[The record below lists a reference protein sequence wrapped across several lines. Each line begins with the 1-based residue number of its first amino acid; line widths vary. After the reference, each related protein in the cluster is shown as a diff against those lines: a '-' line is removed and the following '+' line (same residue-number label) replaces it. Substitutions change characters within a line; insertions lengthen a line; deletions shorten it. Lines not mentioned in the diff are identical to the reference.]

1 MYNKLV
7 LSYDKGN
14 LVVTLTNKYLKKH
27 HSFCKAFKGGFL
39 DTIKGAWIIPRF
51 LTREFCR
58 EARRKN
64 LYLSLSLE
72 IQKEFNVNQDGYSQ
86 KEIQKLKEWLENH
99 ESNQKDDLGFDES
112 ILEMPFPLLK
122 YQRAGISYFSK
133 KSRNGRG
140 LLADDM
146 GLGKTIQGIG
156 LAKFYKKDWPVVVV
170 APASLLLNW
179 KKEFVKWLP
188 KDLTED
194 DVYVMKNGKM
204 NPRGKVTICS
214 FNYTIKKADKL
225 AQYLS
230 GRGVVLVDEAHN
242 IKNIE
247 AQRTQAVIKLAH
259 SSKRYLAMT
268 GTPLLNRPE
277 ELFSILHSID
287 PVEWHS
293 YRNFMFD
300 YCDAQEVN
308 IKNRRCLLSTGVS
321 NDNVLF
327 KKLRDT
333 LMCRRLKKDVLT
345 QLPPKRRY
353 TLSLDANVNEVNQ
366 TQEYLEL
373 YREII
378 CYGLVNNDYDL
389 EKTKRFVLSERTI
402 DAGKGLF
409 EAYQLTGRSKIK
421 PLCQWLE
428 DKIGGE
434 LNKVIIFGHHAK
446 FLDALQ
452 TQIDG
457 INEKKKKGDKPIG
470 YMRIDGQTSKEKRF
484 ANQEKFQN
492 DEDCNVA
499 ILSINAA
506 NSGLTL
512 TAASVLIMGELPWT
526 PGVSRQAEDR
536 VHRIGQLND
545 VDIYYTIAD
554 NTLDGALWEMLQN
567 KSMIASNILDNGE
580 GDEMQEDIQMTST
593 DLLTAFLLQV
603 NNEIKTGKIDVNK
616 YAKDYEKKR

>member
-1 MYNKLV
+1 MYNRLI
-7 LSYDKGN
+7 LNYDKGN
-14 LVVTLTNKYLKKH
+14 LVVNFTNKYLKKYH
-27 HSFCKAFKGGFL
+27 AFCRSFKGSRMTNEG
-39 DTIKGAWIIPRF
+39 WYIPKF
-51 LTREFCR
+51 MTRDFCR
-58 EARRKN
+58 KAREN
-64 LYLSLSLE
+64 NYHLTLSVE
-72 IQKEFNVNQDGYSQ
+72 IQKEFNVNEEGYSE
-86 KEIQKLKEWLENH
+86 KEIQKMKEWLENH
-99 ESNQKDDLGFDES
+99 ESNAKDDINFDES

-133 KSRNGRG
+133 EKRNGRG

-156 LAKFYKKDWPVVVV
+156 LAKMYKKDWPVVVI

-179 KKEFVKWLP
+179 KKEFLKWLP
-188 KDLTED
+188 NDLKEE

-204 NPRGKVTICS
+204 NPKGKVTICS
-214 FNYTIKKADKL
+214 FNYTIKKSH
-225 AQYLS
+225 QIINYLS

-242 IKNIE
+242 IKNLE
-247 AQRTQAVIKLAH
+247 AQRTQAVIKIAH
-259 SSKRYLAMT
+259 LTRRYLAMT
-268 GTPLLNRPE
+268 GTPLLNRPD
-277 ELFSILHSID
+277 ELFSILHSVD
-287 PVEWHS
+287 PTEWND
-293 YRNFMFD
+293 YRNFIIT
-300 YCDAQEVN
+300 YCDAQE
-308 IKNRRCLLSTGVS
+308 IKSGKNNRKILLPTGVS
-321 NDNVLF
+321 NDKVLF
-327 KKLRDT
+327 KKLRDSF
-333 LMCRRLKKDVLT
+333 MCRRLKKDVLT

-366 TQEYLEL
+366 TQEYLEH

-378 CYGLVNNDYDL
+378 CYGLINNNYDL
-389 EKTKRFVLSERTI
+389 EKTKRFILSEKTI

-421 PLCQWLE
+421 SLCQWLE

-434 LNKVIIFGHHAK
+434 LEKVIIFGHHEK

-452 TQIDG
+452 NQIDE
-457 INEKKKKGDKPIG
+457 INSKRKEDSKIG
-470 YMRIDGQTSKEKRF
+470 YMRIDGKTSKEKRF
-484 ANQEKFQN
+484 DNQEKFQKDKN
-492 DEDCNVA
+492 CNVA

-536 VHRIGQLND
+536 VHRIGQEND

-554 NTLDGALWEMLQN
+554 NTLDGALWHMLQM
-567 KSMIASNILDNGE
+567 KSTIASNILDNGE
-580 GDEMQEDIQMTST
+580 GDEMQENIEMSSS

-603 NNEIKTGKIDVNK
+603 NNEIKQGVIDCNSYAEK
-616 YAKDYEKKR
+616 YKKQLK